1 MGRFVDTRNILE
13 LLGVRLRPSERG
25 VAWIERAIGFDRL
38 EKLCVAT
45 GITRSNRNVARQI
58 RDLFAAAGVEH
69 EIMHATAQRDDWADG
84 PLIFYCNHP
93 FGIADALAALEYA
106 LDRRPDTKVLAN
118 NMLST
123 FDINDEHI
131 IWVDLEAD
139 RARNGANRR
148 GMREALRHV
157 RGGGALLIFPAG
169 ECSHFH
175 VRQARITDPA
185 WSQHLSRF
193 IAASGATAV
202 PIYFAGSNSW
212 RFHAVGLLHP
222 LLRTLMLVREFLR
235 LRGQRIRATVGP
247 GILSAQLAAIGNL
260 EAATVHLRRSVYAL
274 ADVKQ

>member
-1 MGRFVDTRNILE
+1 MGCFVDTRRILDS
-13 LLGVRLRPSERG
+13 LGVRLRPSESG
-25 VAWIERAIGFDRL
+25 IAWIERTIAFDQL
-38 EKLCVAT
+38 EKLCIAA
-45 GITRSNRNVARQI
+45 GITRANCSVPRQI
-58 RDLFAAAGVEH
+58 RDLFARAGIEY
-69 EIMHATAQRDDWADG
+69 EISETADQRYDRMDG

-93 FGIADALAALEYA
+93 FGIADALIALEYA

-139 RARNGANRR
+139 RARSGANRR
-148 GMREALRHV
+148 GLREALKHL

-169 ECSHFH
+169 ECSHLH

-185 WSQHLSRF
+185 WGQHLSRF
-193 IAASGATAV
+193 IAASSATAIPV
-202 PIYFAGSNSW
+202 YFAGSNSW
-212 RFHAVGLLHP
+212 RFHALGLLHP
-222 LLRTLMLVREFLR
+222 LLRTLMLVREFLG
-235 LRGQRIRATVGP
+235 LKGHRIHATVGP
-247 GILSAQLAAIGNL
+247 GIRSTQLAAIGSL